1 MLIAK
6 QPEERYKVD
15 PVSPGMHAA
24 RCYAVIDLGNQYSE
38 MWKKEQHRILIIWE
52 TDEMMITAEGE
63 EKPKAISK
71 EFVLSLHEKADLYKT
86 LISWRGKQFSPEEL
100 QGFDMRNILGAP
112 CLLNIVENKKDDRVY
127 SNIGGI
133 TPMMKGQTPPPPVN
147 EKVFFELSAET
158 LGEIDNLPKWI
169 SDKIK
174 NSITYKELTEPT
186 ERAEKK
192 SIPQLEPLTEEEL
205 DDLPF

>member
-1 MLIAK
+1 MLIAR
-6 QPEERYKVD
+6 QPEEKMNFE

-24 RCYAVIDLGNQYSE
+24 RCYAVIDLGIQYSE
-38 MWKKEQHRILIIWE
+38 LWKKEQHRILISWE
-52 TDEMMITAEGE
+52 TDEMMITADGE

-100 QGFDMRNILGAP
+100 KGFDMKNVLGAP

-133 TPMMKGQTPPPPVN
+133 TPLMKGQTPPPAVN
-147 EKVFFELSAET
+147 EKIYFELTAET
-158 LGEIDNLPKWI
+158 LGEMENLPEWVRK
-169 SDKIK
+169 KIE
-174 NSITYKELTEPT
+174 NSITYKELTEKKT
-186 ERAEKK
+186 EKK
-192 SIPQLEPLTEEEL
+192 TIPQLEPLSEEEL